1 MAFVV
6 AVLEALREERLE
18 RRRHRRYL
26 RENYLERAVFPDI
39 AFIAS
44 YRLSREL
51 FEQLC
56 QDIVP
61 LMRPRRNRR
70 GMEPVTKVGTH
81 FFNFYNIYVKTIVK
95 TPTSHNLYLP
105 CTY

>member
-18 RRRHRRYL
+18 RRRQNLRL
-26 RENYLERAVFPDI
+26 RENYLERAMIPDI
-39 AFIAS
+39 EFIAS
-44 YRLSREL
+44 YRLNREL

-70 GMEPVTKVGTH
+70 GMEPVTKVGTS
-81 FFNFYNIYVKTIVK
+81 FFYFYN
-95 TPTSHNLYLP
+95 
-105 CTY
+105 